1 MTPKS
6 LDDGLDY
13 AEGPRDA
20 RVMLVGQNPGQKE
33 VEQRRPFVGRSGKY
47 LDRVLREKGIKRDAL
62 YITSVVKEPTPGNR
76 KPTAEEIKRW
86 MPCLVREIEEIAPEV
101 VVLMGKVAWETPR
114 FAGIRYIKTYH
125 PAAAM
130 RFPKVRRR
138 FEDDMET
145 LRRAM
150 KNICRINTL
159 SKWAGT
165 GDNSK
170 GGLGGFS
177 RAGHAFSGLK

>member
-1 MTPKS
+1 MDMTAKS
-6 LDDGLDY
+6 SDGGLDY
-13 AEGPRDA
+13 AEGPKDA
-20 RVMLVGQNPGQKE
+20 RVMLIGQNPGQKE

-47 LDRVLREKGIKRDAL
+47 LDRVLREKGIERKAL
-62 YITSVVKEPTPGNR
+62 YITAVVKEPTPGNR

-86 MPCLVREIEEIAPEV
+86 MPWLVREIEEVAPEI

-114 FAGIRYIKTYH
+114 FAGIRYIETYH

-145 LRRAM
+145 LRRA
-150 KNICRINTL
+150 IGEVSTPDLARIL
-159 SKWAGT
+159 DAEH
-165 GDNSK
+165 
-170 GGLGGFS
+170 LP
-177 RAGHAFSGLK
+177 RL

>member
-1 MTPKS
+1 MDMTAKS
-6 LDDGLDY
+6 SDGGLDY
-13 AEGPRDA
+13 AEGPKDA
-20 RVMLVGQNPGQKE
+20 RVMLIGQNPGQKE

-47 LDRVLREKGIKRDAL
+47 LDRVLREKGIERKAL
-62 YITSVVKEPTPGNR
+62 YITAVVKEPTPGNR

-86 MPCLVREIEEIAPEV
+86 MPWLVREIEEVAPEI

-114 FAGIRYIKTYH
+114 FAGIRYIETYH

-145 LRRAM
+145 LRRA
-150 KNICRINTL
+150 IEEVSTPDLARIL
-159 SKWAGT
+159 DAEH
-165 GDNSK
+165 
-170 GGLGGFS
+170 LP
-177 RAGHAFSGLK
+177 RL

>member
-1 MTPKS
+1 MTAKS
-6 LDDGLDY
+6 SDGGLDY
-13 AEGPRDA
+13 AEGPKDA
-20 RVMLVGQNPGQKE
+20 RVMLIGQNPGQKE

-47 LDRVLREKGIKRDAL
+47 LDRVLREKGIERKAL
-62 YITSVVKEPTPGNR
+62 YITAVVKEPTPGNR

-86 MPCLVREIEEIAPEV
+86 MPWLVREIEEVAPEI

-114 FAGIRYIKTYH
+114 FAGIRYIETYH

-145 LRRAM
+145 LRRA
-150 KNICRINTL
+150 IGEVSTPDLARIL
-159 SKWAGT
+159 DAEH
-165 GDNSK
+165 
-170 GGLGGFS
+170 LP
-177 RAGHAFSGLK
+177 RL

>member
-1 MTPKS
+1 MTAKS
-6 LDDGLDY
+6 SDGGLDY
-13 AEGPRDA
+13 AEGPKDA
-20 RVMLVGQNPGQKE
+20 RVMLIGQNPGQKE

-47 LDRVLREKGIKRDAL
+47 LDRVLREKGIERKAL
-62 YITSVVKEPTPGNR
+62 YITAVVKEPTPGNR

-86 MPCLVREIEEIAPEV
+86 MPWLVPEI

-114 FAGIRYIKTYH
+114 FAGIRYIETYH

-145 LRRAM
+145 LRRA
-150 KNICRINTL
+150 IGEVSTPDLARIL
-159 SKWAGT
+159 DAEH
-165 GDNSK
+165 
-170 GGLGGFS
+170 LP
-177 RAGHAFSGLK
+177 RL

>member
-1 MTPKS
+1 MTAKS
-6 LDDGLDY
+6 SDGGLDY
-13 AEGPRDA
+13 AEGPKDA
-20 RVMLVGQNPGQKE
+20 RVMLIGQNPGQKE

-47 LDRVLREKGIKRDAL
+47 LDRVLREKGIERKAL
-62 YITSVVKEPTPGNR
+62 YITAVVKEPTPGNR

-86 MPCLVREIEEIAPEV
+86 MPWLVREIEEVAPEI

-114 FAGIRYIKTYH
+114 FAGIRYIETYH

-145 LRRAM
+145 LRCA
-150 KNICRINTL
+150 IGEVSTPDLARIL
-159 SKWAGT
+159 DAEH
-165 GDNSK
+165 
-170 GGLGGFS
+170 LP
-177 RAGHAFSGLK
+177 RL